1 MSKQEWERLFKQL
14 SCEENWARK
23 CLDMEAMMTYKE
35 EYRKDLISKKDLI
48 KKILELGK
56 ELEKA
61 NGFDALMIINDME
74 IEVDNYTKQL
84 LIHKERQ
91 K

>member
-1 MSKQEWERLFKQL
+1 MSQEKWERLFKKL
-14 SCEENWARK
+14 SSENNYPI
-23 CLDMEAMMTYKE
+23 MTYKE

-61 NGFDALMIINDME
+61 NGFDALTIINDME

-84 LIHKERQ
+84 RTFYEP
-91 K
+91 

>member
-1 MSKQEWERLFKQL
+1 
-14 SCEENWARK
+14 
-23 CLDMEAMMTYKE
+23 MTSLE
-35 EYRKDLISKKDLI
+35 LLQDIMTKKDLI

-61 NGFDALMIINDME
+61 NGFDAVMIINDME

-84 LIHKERQ
+84 PIQNVVQQSEQLVCDEKPFDQQHGSY
-91 K
+91 